1 MNGEFDVE
9 LFYRGFWPNT
19 HHTHV
24 FFQHCFYGCAGDG
37 NGELTRHMH
46 GRAGALGNSFS
57 FLNPKL
63 RWLQARRVAFFAI
76 FCRFL
81 GDNTGPFLVA

>member
-46 GRAGALGNSFS
+46 GRAGALGNPVRIKAAAAQGSAGVF
-57 FLNPKL
+57 
-63 RWLQARRVAFFAI
+63 FFAI
-76 FCRFL
+76 FAVFSAITRGRF
-81 GDNTGPFLVA
+81 

>member
-24 FFQHCFYGCAGDG
+24 FFRHCFYGCAGDG
-37 NGELTRHMH
+37 DRDLTRHMH

-63 RWLQARRVAFFAI
+63 RRLQARRVASFFAI
-76 FCRFL
+76 FVVFSAIIRGRL
-81 GDNTGPFLVA
+81 

>member
-46 GRAGALGNSFS
+46 GRAGALGNSVKIQAAAAPGLAVFCCCCDFAVFS
-57 FLNPKL
+57 
-63 RWLQARRVAFFAI
+63 AI
-76 FCRFL
+76 VRGRF
-81 GDNTGPFLVA
+81 